1 MKRGK
6 KYADAKVKVDNTRPT
21 PVNDAVKLA
30 KDLSF
35 AKFDESVELHFSTTA
50 DPRHADQQMR
60 EIAELPHGT
69 GAQVR
74 VMVFAEGDAAR
85 TAEEAGAD
93 FIADGDIIKRI
104 VGGWSDFDVSIATPD
119 QMGKIG
125 RLGRYLGRKGLMPN
139 PRTGTVVQ
147 AQDIPRAIAS
157 AKKGRAE
164 VRLDRTANIHT
175 RIGKVS
181 FSDDQLIEKPRQRVQ
196 DRGEWEAKWSEGPV
210 PHHRDR
216 DDNHGTRHPNGPGK
230 PGSFGQPGLN

>member
-6 KYADAKVKVDNTRPT
+6 KYSEARVKVDNTRPT
-21 PVNDAVKLA
+21 PVSDAVKLA
-30 KDLSF
+30 KELSF
-35 AKFDESVELHFSTTA
+35 AKFDESVELHISTTA

-69 GAQVR
+69 GKQVR
-74 VMVFAEGDAAR
+74 VMVFAEGDGAR
-85 TAEEAGAD
+85 NAEQAGAD
-93 FIADGDIIKRI
+93 FVADSETIKRI
-104 VGGWSDFDVSIATPD
+104 EGGWSDFDVSIATPD

-147 AQDIPRAIAS
+147 APDIPKAIAS

-181 FSDDQLIEKPRQRVQ
+181 FSDDQLMENLASVYRTVANGKPSGIKGQFVTT
-196 DRGEWEAKWSEGPV
+196 ATV
-210 PHHRDR
+210 
-216 DDNHGTRHPNGPGK
+216 TTTMGPGIRMDL
-230 PGSFGQPGLN
+230 GSLEALANQD

>member
-6 KYADAKVKVDNTRPT
+6 KYSEARVKVDNTRPT
-21 PVNDAVKLA
+21 PVSDAVKLA
-30 KDLSF
+30 KEISF
-35 AKFDESVELHFSTTA
+35 AKFDESVELHISTSA

-69 GAQVR
+69 GKQVR
-74 VMVFAEGDAAR
+74 VMVFAEGDGAR
-85 TAEEAGAD
+85 TAEQAGAD
-93 FIADGDIIKRI
+93 FVADDETIKRI
-104 VGGWSDFDVSIATPD
+104 EGGWSAFDVSIATPD
-119 QMGKIG
+119 QMRKIG

-147 AQDIPRAIAS
+147 APDIPKAIES

-181 FSDDQLIEKPRQRVQ
+181 FSDDQLMENLASVYRTVANGKPSGVKGQFVTT
-196 DRGEWEAKWSEGPV
+196 ATV
-210 PHHRDR
+210 
-216 DDNHGTRHPNGPGK
+216 TTTMGPGIRMDL
-230 PGSFGQPGLN
+230 GSLEALANQD

>member
-93 FIADGDIIKRI
+93 FRC
-104 VGGWSDFDVSIATPD
+104 
-119 QMGKIG
+119 
-125 RLGRYLGRKGLMPN
+125 RR
-139 PRTGTVVQ
+139 
-147 AQDIPRAIAS
+147 
-157 AKKGRAE
+157 
-164 VRLDRTANIHT
+164 
-175 RIGKVS
+175 
-181 FSDDQLIEKPRQRVQ
+181 
-196 DRGEWEAKWSEGPV
+196 
-210 PHHRDR
+210 
-216 DDNHGTRHPNGPGK
+216 
-230 PGSFGQPGLN
+230 